1 MIVVIIYQVIPCWHT
16 YFAYRRKLEVN
27 SSACQVE
34 RIRTQVPLIL
44 SLQRLLQTVLYCLLQ
59 VIKGSRAA
67 REKRDWTLPKG
78 RSQSVLETVTHSNK
92 TKRLR
97 RWYLGSTAQSHPKLR
112 LVRMKTETWLG
123 SIQSGNIQNPIK
135 GTKRLPQT
143 TRTSYT
149 ALSPV

>member
-1 MIVVIIYQVIPCWHT
+1 MMIVVIIYQVIPCWHT

-67 REKRDWTLPKG
+67 REKRD
-78 RSQSVLETVTHSNK
+78 
-92 TKRLR
+92 
-97 RWYLGSTAQSHPKLR
+97 
-112 LVRMKTETWLG
+112 
-123 SIQSGNIQNPIK
+123 
-135 GTKRLPQT
+135 
-143 TRTSYT
+143 
-149 ALSPV
+149 